1 MVGGFRAARFCCLC
15 RVSDA
20 SAEIHVDTAPD
31 RRPRPSPAMAV
42 QTASNDAAGP
52 RLSLQKQD
60 CKRRHADFHA
70 LEARAVERARAWS
83 RKSGRLLRQGKRSQ
97 GWRACLGRRPAWVS
111 RRTMDCVK
119 FFASARV
126 SDAVARHGLGPFVGA
141 QVGRAQSCRHAGLR
155 DRTQVRSAQRGP
167 RASAQWT
174 PLSPMEQQAK
184 GSSRKANNHQNTY
197 SSVAEAATP
206 AASTFIGGRRRSA
219 DASGFR
225 WTLEWREQLRTTVLR
240 LLQLY
245 MFTWAAL
252 PKICAIP
259 ATMARLICA

>member
-1 MVGGFRAARFCCLC
+1 
-15 RVSDA
+15 
-20 SAEIHVDTAPD
+20 
-31 RRPRPSPAMAV
+31 
-42 QTASNDAAGP
+42 
-52 RLSLQKQD
+52 
-60 CKRRHADFHA
+60 
-70 LEARAVERARAWS
+70 
-83 RKSGRLLRQGKRSQ
+83 
-97 GWRACLGRRPAWVS
+97 
-111 RRTMDCVK
+111 MDCVK
-119 FFASARV
+119 FFAPARV

-141 QVGRAQSCRHAGLR
+141 QVGVRRAVA
-155 DRTQVRSAQRGP
+155 TQDSATVRSAHRGP

-174 PLSPMEQQAK
+174 PLSPMGQQAK

-225 WTLEWREQLRTTVLR
+225 WTLERREQLRTTVLR

-245 MFTWAAL
+245 RAQDSLFTWAAL

-259 ATMARLICA
+259 ATMAERCCAAPAAELLGHQSAAALLLRRSGWGDKAQLA